1 MTGQVKLLTAKEV
14 LVMTGYK
21 SRTTLWRRVKSGE
34 FPAPIAL
41 IVAAASAFTSFAR
54 SVAWVGSLSFPS
66 ESACWLVRNRTGSK
80 PRKHSLDL
88 PYTGL
93 C

>member
-41 IVAAASAFTSFAR
+41 SANATR
-54 SVAWVGSLSFPS
+54 WKREEVEAWVEALPTIGYGRPVGEPS
-66 ESACWLVRNRTGSK
+66 T
-80 PRKHSLDL
+80 
-88 PYTGL
+88 
-93 C
+93 

>member
-41 IVAAASAFTSFAR
+41 SANATR
-54 SVAWVGSLSFPS
+54 WKRHVYR
-66 ESACWLVRNRTGSK
+66 E
-80 PRKHSLDL
+80 
-88 PYTGL
+88 GL
-93 C
+93 RLFRHGGVS